1 MPSVKHSS
9 TQPHDPSVSI
19 LLSKGGD
26 ARCRAVSFWGT
37 VSFRGTVRP
46 GCPSEGWLRAF
57 VGGFFRGNSRLSLAT
72 ADIEE

>member
-26 ARCRAVSFWGT
+26 TRCRA

-72 ADIEE
+72 ADIEEGNSRR